1 MDTVEFLGLKSSHN
15 PFRWHLEVVP
25 HISTSVNFL
34 FGGCGLAAAI
44 SAMEA
49 TTGRNLIWAT
59 AQYLSYARPG
69 EVMDID
75 VTVSV
80 SGHQMTQARAVCHV
94 GEREILTVNAAL
106 GDRPLDMHSQFETM
120 PVVPPPDDC
129 PLFIHR
135 GLQEGSINERIEKKL
150 VKGRQ
155 IATLDK
161 TVGDGQTLMWARIP
175 GVIQGVDASALAVL
189 GDYIPLGVSQ
199 AMGIRGGGN
208 SLDNTLRVV
217 RLVPTEWV
225 LLDIRIHAI
234 DRGFAHGLVHMYAED
249 GTLMAT
255 ASQSCIVR
263 FWKDE
268 VPTDKEVS

>member
-106 GDRPLDMHSQFETM
+106 GDRPLDMHGQFEAM

-135 GLQEGSINERIEKKL
+135 GLQEGSINERIEKRL

-225 LLDIRIHAI
+225 LLDIRINAI
-234 DRGFAHGLVHMYAED
+234 DRGFAHGLVHMFAEN

-255 ASQSCIVR
+255 ASKSCIVR

-268 VPTDKEVS
+268 VHKDKEVS

>member
-69 EVMDID
+69 EVLDVD

-106 GDRPLDMHSQFETM
+106 GDRPLDLHGQFETM
-120 PVVPPPDDC
+120 PEVPPPDEC

-135 GLQEGSINERIEKKL
+135 GLQEGSINERIEKRL

-199 AMGIRGGGN
+199 ALGIRGGGN

-268 VPTDKEVS
+268 VPKDKEVS

>member
-69 EVMDID
+69 EVLDVD

-106 GDRPLDMHSQFETM
+106 GDRPLDLHGQFETM
-120 PVVPPPDDC
+120 PEVPPPDEC

-135 GLQEGSINERIEKKL
+135 GLQEGSINERIEK
-150 VKGRQ
+150 R
-155 IATLDK
+155 
-161 TVGDGQTLMWARIP
+161 
-175 GVIQGVDASALAVL
+175 LA
-189 GDYIPLGVSQ
+189 
-199 AMGIRGGGN
+199 
-208 SLDNTLRVV
+208 
-217 RLVPTEWV
+217 
-225 LLDIRIHAI
+225 
-234 DRGFAHGLVHMYAED
+234 
-249 GTLMAT
+249 
-255 ASQSCIVR
+255 
-263 FWKDE
+263 
-268 VPTDKEVS
+268 

>member
-106 GDRPLDMHSQFETM
+106 GDRPLDMHGQFEAI
-120 PVVPPPDDC
+120 PVVPPPDAC

-135 GLQEGSINERIEKKL
+135 GLQEGSINERIEKRL

-234 DRGFAHGLVHMYAED
+234 DRGFAHGLVHMFAEN

-268 VPTDKEVS
+268 VPKDKEVS

>member
-49 TTGRNLIWAT
+49 TTERNLIWAT

-106 GDRPLDMHSQFETM
+106 GDRPLDLRGQFETM
-120 PVVPPPDDC
+120 PNVPPPDDC

-135 GLQEGSINERIEKKL
+135 GLQEGSINERIEKRL

>member
-69 EVMDID
+69 EVMDTD

-106 GDRPLDMHSQFETM
+106 GDRPLDLHGQFETM